1 MVTSTDAPREMQL
14 KDAKARFSAVVDAA
28 EEGAA
33 TVVTRHG
40 KPAAVVIGVAEWER
54 LKGAAP
60 SFLQHLLAFPID
72 DGDEVFERDQT
83 PMRDI
88 DF

>member
-1 MVTSTDAPREMQL
+1 MQL

-40 KPAAVVIGVAEWER
+40 KPAAVVIGVAEWRR
-54 LKGAAP
+54 LSAKRN
-60 SFLQHLLAFPID
+60 FVDHLLAFPID
-72 DGDEVFERDQT
+72 DGDDIFERDQT
-83 PMRDI
+83 PVRDV